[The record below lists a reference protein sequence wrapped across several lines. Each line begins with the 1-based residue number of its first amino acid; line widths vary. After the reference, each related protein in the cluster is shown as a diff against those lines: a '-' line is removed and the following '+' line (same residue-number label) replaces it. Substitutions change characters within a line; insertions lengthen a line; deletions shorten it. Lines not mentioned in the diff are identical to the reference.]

1 MKFPSA
7 AIFQC
12 EPDACFFSAVH
23 KNYTG
28 LSVIAEAFSCIIA
41 FHILYQLLQNS
52 KEQFEGCS
60 ITHLFSASVVCSFY
74 AEFLTLLAVLSSEM
88 VHGEKKKPLLSGN
101 LILGNNK
108 YSGDQYQ
115 SLHPKNY
122 KQQHLVEAVRTAS
135 LTQGIFHYSLHQRF
149 KCLIASPQKR
159 NLNLSIL
166 LEKKMPFKRKY
177 FKRLRGVWFFMCFLQ
192 LNDITCQNLNGV
204 YSEMQVKICQEL
216 WSQINYLEYINF
228 PGISVQKPVQKYNVI
243 NRRFCWE
250 RFSQRWFLYSSV
262 SA

>member
-41 FHILYQLLQNS
+41 FHILYQLLRNS

-88 VHGEKKKPLLSGN
+88 VHGEKKATFEWQFNTG
-101 LILGNNK
+101 
-108 YSGDQYQ
+108 
-115 SLHPKNY
+115 
-122 KQQHLVEAVRTAS
+122 KQLVFRRLVPVLAPQKLQTTAS
-135 LTQGIFHYSLHQRF
+135 GGGCQDCIINSRNISLFTASKIQMPHIQPTEKKF
-149 KCLIASPQKR
+149 KPIHSFR
-159 NLNLSIL
+159 
-166 LEKKMPFKRKY
+166 KKMPFKRKY